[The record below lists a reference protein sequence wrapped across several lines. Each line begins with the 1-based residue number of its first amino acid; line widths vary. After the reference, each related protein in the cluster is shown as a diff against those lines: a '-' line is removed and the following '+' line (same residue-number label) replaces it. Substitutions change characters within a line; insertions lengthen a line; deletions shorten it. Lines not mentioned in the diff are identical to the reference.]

1 MYFFLFFSQINI
13 YKPRPHYFHVQKCT
27 FFSPFV
33 PQKFERSTFRNAK
46 KVDKKP
52 LVDGF
57 LPSNVDEP
65 IWLHAADHCFV
76 FQHRCPLNGAFFI
89 SRYISF
95 NPRVVQRM
103 SPSQI
108 LRGEP
113 YFSLSGSLPGPV
125 SAEILRLREDATTHK
140 IELKRRIRADF
151 TTTTMCRK
159 YSAIL
164 HFSPSP
170 DFKSDLTSKA

>member
-1 MYFFLFFSQINI
+1 MF
-13 YKPRPHYFHVQKCT
+13 
-27 FFSPFV
+27 
-33 PQKFERSTFRNAK
+33 
-46 KVDKKP
+46 
-52 LVDGF
+52 
-57 LPSNVDEP
+57 
-65 IWLHAADHCFV
+65 
-76 FQHRCPLNGAFFI
+76 
-89 SRYISF
+89 RYISF

-108 LRGEP
+108 LRGES
-113 YFSLSGSLPGPV
+113 YFTLFGSLPGPV
-125 SAEILRLREDATTHK
+125 SAEILRLREDATSHK

-170 DFKSDLTSKA
+170 DFKSDLTSKARVEPALICIKTAINGFETYSKNGIFNPVRM

>member
-1 MYFFLFFSQINI
+1 MTGEWFLTS
-13 YKPRPHYFHVQKCT
+13 KRD
-27 FFSPFV
+27 
-33 PQKFERSTFRNAK
+33 A
-46 KVDKKP
+46 
-52 LVDGF
+52 L
-57 LPSNVDEP
+57 
-65 IWLHAADHCFV
+65 IWLWLVDHCFV
-76 FQHRCPLNGAFFI
+76 FQHRCPRNGAFFI

-108 LRGEP
+108 LRGES
-113 YFSLSGSLPGPV
+113 YFTLFGSLPGPV
-125 SAEILRLREDATTHK
+125 SAEILRLREDATSHK

-164 HFSPSP
+164 HFSPLACL
-170 DFKSDLTSKA
+170 KSDLTSKV

>member
-1 MYFFLFFSQINI
+1 MNGG
-13 YKPRPHYFHVQKCT
+13 R
-27 FFSPFV
+27 
-33 PQKFERSTFRNAK
+33 
-46 KVDKKP
+46 
-52 LVDGF
+52 F
-57 LPSNVDEP
+57 LPSKRVAP
-65 IWLHAADHCFV
+65 ISLRAVDHCFV
-76 FQHRCPLNGAFFI
+76 FQHRCPLNGAFFVF
-89 SRYISF
+89 RYISF

-108 LRGEP
+108 LRGES
-113 YFSLSGSLPGPV
+113 YFTLFGSLPGPAF
-125 SAEILRLREDATTHK
+125 AEILRLREDATSHK

>member
-1 MYFFLFFSQINI
+1 MNGG
-13 YKPRPHYFHVQKCT
+13 R
-27 FFSPFV
+27 
-33 PQKFERSTFRNAK
+33 
-46 KVDKKP
+46 
-52 LVDGF
+52 F
-57 LPSNVDEP
+57 LPSDRVAL
-65 IWLHAADHCFV
+65 ISLCAVDHCFV

-89 SRYISF
+89 FRYISF
-95 NPRVVQRM
+95 NPRVVQRLL
-103 SPSQI
+103 SLQI
-108 LRGEP
+108 LRGES
-113 YFSLSGSLPGPV
+113 YFALSRSLPGPI
-125 SAEILRLREDATTHK
+125 SAEILRLREDATSHK